1 MMRPIRRESDINIGP
16 QVAPLGRWPKLILTR
31 HTSRAAMDGPFALL
45 QFDDYRLDPLLRKRI
60 EPAQELAKV
69 GNFLLELV
77 TLIAHGSPRWFRR
90 EQTRSQSSMAT
101 EVGAMMTLT
110 VPAMSGSEHYTYFG
124 GCRPGEVSHSFI

>member
-1 MMRPIRRESDINIGP
+1 MHR
-16 QVAPLGRWPKLILTR
+16 VFAP
-31 HTSRAAMDGPFALL
+31 F
-45 QFDDYRLDPLLRKRI
+45 QFDDHRLHSLLGKRI

-101 EVGAMMTLT
+101 EVGAMMLLIS
-110 VPAMSGSEHYTYFG
+110 VAADPARSATRSCEKP
-124 GCRPGEVSHSFI
+124 CPLAELSASNLRVLCCP